1 MFCSSVAY
9 AQFNTIGFVK
19 KHHVSKKKNPQETT
33 DVAPVDSVV
42 KSDSLSNASTQ
53 SILPYLNASLPLKSI
68 RVNSKFG
75 MRNHPVMHKA
85 IMHNGVDLAAHY
97 EKVFSMFPG
106 EVIGVGQN
114 YRSGKHV
121 IVRTG
126 GYTISYCHLSSF
138 GVTKGMF
145 INAGEV
151 LGVSGST
158 GMSTGPHLHIT
169 TKKDGKVFDPIFLLG
184 LIHKMK

>member
-1 MFCSSVAY
+1 MGKIIVL
-9 AQFNTIGFVK
+9 
-19 KHHVSKKKNPQETT
+19 E
-33 DVAPVDSVV
+33 
-42 KSDSLSNASTQ
+42 
-53 SILPYLNASLPLKSI
+53 
-68 RVNSKFG
+68 
-75 MRNHPVMHKA
+75 
-85 IMHNGVDLAAHY
+85 
-97 EKVFSMFPG
+97 SM
-106 EVIGVGQN
+106 
-114 YRSGKHV
+114 

-169 TKKDGKVFDPIFLLG
+169 TKKDGKVFDPIFLLS